1 MSETFL
7 DIPAIRKALNLTQS
21 QLADMA
27 GVNLSTV
34 WRWENDGVPKR
45 GPARALLDRLKL
57 EAFGI
62 DSSPASSSAGD
73 AGASSPNSDAPAV
86 RQGRAEVARLA
97 HNQEVAGSN
106 PVPVTSFHSP
116 DILPSGDNA
125 GAQIVGLACAPAT
138 ECQAKARVDDTGTN
152 EFCPVEERVS
162 RLADRR
168 RSAATSEITDVTA
181 GETAP

>member
-1 MSETFL
+1 MSETVL

-45 GPARALLDRLKL
+45 GPARALLDRLKS

-62 DSSPASSSAGD
+62 DSSPAGSSAGD
-73 AGASSPNSDAPAV
+73 AGASSPNSDAPAIC
-86 RQGRAEVARLA
+86 QGRAEVARLA

-106 PVPVTSFHSP
+106 PVPATIFTC
-116 DILPSGDNA
+116 SGR
-125 GAQIVGLACAPAT
+125 
-138 ECQAKARVDDTGTN
+138 K
-152 EFCPVEERVS
+152 
-162 RLADRR
+162 
-168 RSAATSEITDVTA
+168 
-181 GETAP
+181 